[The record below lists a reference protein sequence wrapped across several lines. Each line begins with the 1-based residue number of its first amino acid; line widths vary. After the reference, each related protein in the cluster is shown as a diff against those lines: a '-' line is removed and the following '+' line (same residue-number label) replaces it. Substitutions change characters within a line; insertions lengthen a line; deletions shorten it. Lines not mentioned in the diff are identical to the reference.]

1 MFIILEN
8 DKESIINIE
17 MIKWVEKID
26 SSVLRIRFINS
37 EKIFEFQYNDS
48 NILDENFIEI
58 KRCMTGNINLKYFTF
73 KVDYLLNI
81 DYINQ
86 TIILDLSDNDQHR
99 IRLSDSEEMDMLY
112 TNLKKSLKRRGSLL
126 NYK

>member
-17 MIKWVEKID
+17 MIKWIEKID
-26 SSVLRIRFINS
+26 STVLRIRFINS

-86 TIILDLSDNDQHR
+86 TIILDLSDDDQHR

>member
-17 MIKWVEKID
+17 MIKWIEKID
-26 SSVLRIRFINS
+26 SAVLRIRFINS